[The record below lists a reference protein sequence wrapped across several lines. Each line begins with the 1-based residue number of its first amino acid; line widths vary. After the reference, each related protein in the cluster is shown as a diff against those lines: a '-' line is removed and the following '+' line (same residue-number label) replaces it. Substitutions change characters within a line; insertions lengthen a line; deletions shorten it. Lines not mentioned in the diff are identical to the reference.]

1 MREALPLE
9 QGLAAGQAELAQAQE
24 QLDAL
29 QRDLAAVDAAPGD
42 PQPPGSAARRE
53 KLAAEVQQRTRAAA
67 GLEAELEAKR
77 AEAAALREKARRLE
91 ALMDGLSLEEE
102 GGEVAEEPAEDD
114 GARLEATAARCGELG
129 ARVWELSGLVGNE
142 VHLTEKA
149 P

>member
-29 QRDLAAVDAAPGD
+29 QHDLAAVDAAPGD

-53 KLAAEVQQRTRAAA
+53 KLATEIKQRTRAAA

-91 ALMDGLSLEEE
+91 ALMDGLSLEE

-114 GARLEATAARCGELG
+114 VGRLEATAARCGELG

-142 VHLTEKA
+142 VHLTEKG